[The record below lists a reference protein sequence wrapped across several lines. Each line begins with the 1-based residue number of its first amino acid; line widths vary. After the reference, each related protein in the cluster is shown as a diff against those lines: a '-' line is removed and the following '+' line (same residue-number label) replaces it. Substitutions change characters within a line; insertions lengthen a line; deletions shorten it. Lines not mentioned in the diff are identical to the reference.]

1 MFEYFYNE
9 IFRSVIISFGS
20 LFNGLE
26 IQHKDST
33 DDTESVIKVP
43 LAYGPTQKFL
53 ARIEQQADL
62 NKPVQMTLPR
72 MSFEFNGLQYD
83 PGRKTTQ
90 TQTFVIKDPT
100 TGQPQSK
107 SYLPVPYNM
116 SFELSIMTKLND
128 DALQII
134 EQILPYFQ
142 PVYHLPIKF
151 LGNLNEK
158 RDVAIQLDSVSMED
172 DYEGN
177 FDTRRALVYTLR
189 FTAKAYLFGPQS
201 NVTNEIIR
209 KTQVGLI
216 AGNRGTGTYS
226 RDLTY
231 TVVPKATKDYDG
243 SEITQLAENIDLTET
258 KITVEDG
265 TKVTNNT
272 NIYIGDENMFV
283 TKISGNDLSV
293 KRAQM
298 NTTPQEHVLG
308 AAVFSITEA
317 DNAFIEIGDDF
328 GFDGTVSWMKT
339 WLTLLLLV
347 RRNLHTWLSVM
358 WRKTMSIQEE
368 IYTLSLKKVKK
379 Q

>member
-9 IFRSVIISFGS
+9 VFRSVIIGFGS
-20 LFNGLE
+20 LFNGIE
-26 IQHKDST
+26 IKKSN
-33 DDTESVIKVP
+33 SIIKVP

-53 ARIEQQADL
+53 ARMQQEADL
-62 NKPVQMTLPR
+62 NKPVSITLPR
-72 MSFEFNGLQYD
+72 MSFEFLGLQYD
-83 PGRKTTQ
+83 PTRKSTQ
-90 TQTFVIKDPT
+90 TQTIINQTPDGAEVK
-100 TGQPQSK
+100 K
-107 SYLPVPYNM
+107 NYLPVPYNM

-209 KTQVGLI
+209 KTQIGLI

-328 GFDGTVSWMKT
+328 GFDGTVS
-339 WLTLLLLV
+339 
-347 RRNLHTWLSVM
+347 
-358 WRKTMSIQEE
+358 
-368 IYTLSLKKVKK
+368 
-379 Q
+379 